1 MKILRLDL
9 IAYGPFTDTVI
20 DFAAGRQGLHIVYGP
35 NEAGKSS
42 ALRALRHLL
51 YGIPERSQDAFLHPF
66 AKMRIKAVLQSD
78 RGDVLEVIRRKGR
91 GSTLRAADDKTAIE
105 ETELQRFLNG
115 VDADLFATM
124 FGIGYEDLVRG
135 GREIIQGGGDLGRL
149 IFAAGSGAS
158 NLGAVLDELQADAD
172 ALFRP
177 SGQKQKINEAVGRL
191 KQHRSALKESQLPG
205 QEWASHDRALKAALA
220 QKTGV
225 EEKLAAA
232 QRKLN
237 RLQRIAEAHPV
248 IARRREIL
256 MGLAAVAGAVLL
268 PEGFAN
274 RRTDALTRLRVS
286 ESERDQA
293 LAALATL
300 RTSVADLEDPAKL
313 LDQAEVIEEL
323 HQDLGSQ
330 RKAAKDRIA
339 LETRRNTLRTEARQ
353 ILRSLRE
360 DLTIEEAE
368 HLRVKKPEAVR
379 IQELGAEYERIAT
392 RIESGREKIP
402 EHTRQIAGVE
412 ARLAALAKPRP
423 VDALKTALALAE
435 EALPLEQQL
444 KSGRTENKALRQACD
459 QGRARLGLSAASL
472 EELGRLQAPALE
484 TLRVFEDCFDGQERR
499 LSTLSEETRKT
510 AASLS
515 ETGHRLEEARLE
527 QEVPTEADLEAARQL
542 RGRGWGLIARR
553 LNSEPVAV
561 DEQQIFMQSFP
572 GEATLSAAFA
582 ASIETSDALADRLRR
597 EAERVAVKARLLAD
611 QAAFTE
617 QVQQLGEELAAAQ
630 TEKATATAEWAGVWQ
645 PLSVTPRSPRE
656 MRQWLQ
662 DFSALVEKASEVLK
676 RSAQCEALQADV
688 DGASTALGRCLE
700 PMAEPSAG
708 EAETLSGRVKRV
720 RNIVAAEEG
729 LGRQREELVRE
740 KSRFENEL
748 ESAASRLQVNE
759 GELRRWQAD
768 WEQAVQP
775 LGLAADA
782 RPGVANAVVE
792 ELKSLFDKLREAEVL
807 QQRLDGIERDAAAFT
822 CKLKAL
828 AGAVAVDLAA
838 RPADVA
844 ALELQRRLTGARQT
858 QSKRQTLLKQS
869 EQAQA
874 KMQLAAVVMAAVESQ
889 LKGMCMEAGCRI
901 SDELPEAEWRS
912 AQRLQLEARLRHEN
926 ERLLPLGAGAAL
938 DDFVSDAGAVDP
950 DGITI
955 DNERLKEGIQQ
966 LSAEKS
972 ELDQTIGRENAELSR
987 MDGGDR
993 AAVIAEEMQSI
1004 LGGLERDVEQY
1015 ARLKIATRILSLA
1028 IERFREKS
1036 QGPILKRAS
1045 NRFSR
1050 ITCGSFEGVRAD
1062 HNPDGNPVLVGVRL
1076 GGKGIVPVEG
1086 MSDGTADQLYL
1097 ALRLAGIEHY
1107 LDGNEPMPFIVD
1119 DILIK
1124 FDDSR
1129 AAAALQALAEIS
1141 AKTQVIFFTHH
1152 RHLVELAATHVD
1164 GAVLFDH
1171 RLG

>member
-955 DNERLKEGIQQ
+955 DIERLKEGIQQ

-1062 HNPDGNPVLVGVRL
+1062 HNPDGNSVLVGVRL

>member
-1 MKILRLDL
+1 
-9 IAYGPFTDTVI
+9 
-20 DFAAGRQGLHIVYGP
+20 
-35 NEAGKSS
+35 
-42 ALRALRHLL
+42 
-51 YGIPERSQDAFLHPF
+51 
-66 AKMRIKAVLQSD
+66 
-78 RGDVLEVIRRKGR
+78 
-91 GSTLRAADDKTAIE
+91 
-105 ETELQRFLNG
+105 
-115 VDADLFATM
+115 
-124 FGIGYEDLVRG
+124 
-135 GREIIQGGGDLGRL
+135 
-149 IFAAGSGAS
+149 
-158 NLGAVLDELQADAD
+158 
-172 ALFRP
+172 
-177 SGQKQKINEAVGRL
+177 
-191 KQHRSALKESQLPG
+191 
-205 QEWASHDRALKAALA
+205 
-220 QKTGV
+220 
-225 EEKLAAA
+225 
-232 QRKLN
+232 
-237 RLQRIAEAHPV
+237 
-248 IARRREIL
+248 
-256 MGLAAVAGAVLL
+256 
-268 PEGFAN
+268 
-274 RRTDALTRLRVS
+274 
-286 ESERDQA
+286 
-293 LAALATL
+293 
-300 RTSVADLEDPAKL
+300 VADLEDPAKL

-339 LETRRNTLRTEARQ
+339 LETRRNTLRAEARQ

-360 DLTIEEAE
+360 DLAIEEAE
-368 HLRVKKPEAVR
+368 RLRVKKPEAVR

-402 EHTRQIAGVE
+402 EHTRQIAGVD

-423 VDALKTALALAE
+423 VDALKTALAIAE

-444 KSGRTENKALRQACD
+444 KSGRTENKALQQACD
-459 QGRARLGLSAASL
+459 QGRARLGLSATSMD
-472 EELGRLQAPALE
+472 ELGRLQAPALE
-484 TLRVFEDCFDGQERR
+484 TIRVFEDCFDGQERR

-515 ETGHRLEEARLE
+515 ETGHRLEEARLTR
-527 QEVPTEADLEAARQL
+527 EVPTEADLEAARKL

-553 LNSEPVAV
+553 LNSESVSV
-561 DEQQIFMQSFP
+561 DEQQFFMQSFP
-572 GEATLSAAFA
+572 GEASLSAAFA
-582 ASIETSDALADRLRR
+582 SSIEKSDALADRLRR

-617 QVQQLGEELAAAQ
+617 QVQQLGEELAVALA
-630 TEKATATAEWAGVWQ
+630 EKATATAEWAGVWQ

-656 MRQWLQ
+656 MRQWRQ
-662 DFSALVEKASEVLK
+662 DFSALVEKASESLK

-688 DGASTALGRCLE
+688 DSASTALGRCLE
-700 PMAEPSAG
+700 PMAEPLAG

-748 ESAASRLQVNE
+748 ESAASRLQANE
-759 GELRRWQAD
+759 GELRRWQKE
-768 WEQAVQP
+768 WEQAVKP
-775 LGLAADA
+775 LGLAADT
-782 RPGVANAVVE
+782 RPGAANAVME

-838 RPADVA
+838 RPADEA
-844 ALELQRRLTGARQT
+844 ALELQRRLTGARQA
-858 QSKRQTLLKQS
+858 QSKRQTLQKQS

-874 KMQLAAVVMAAVESQ
+874 KMQLAAGVMAEIESQ

-926 ERLLPLGAGAAL
+926 ERLLQLGGGAAV
-938 DDFVSDAGAVDP
+938 DDFVSAAGAIDP

-955 DNERLKEGIQQ
+955 DIERLKEGIQQ
-966 LSAEKS
+966 LSTEKS
-972 ELDQTIGRENAELSR
+972 ELDQAIGRENAELCR

-993 AAVIAEEMQSI
+993 AAVIAEEMQAI

-1050 ITCGSFEGVRAD
+1050 ITCGSFEGVRPD
-1062 HNPDGNPVLVGVRL
+1062 QNPDGNPVLVGVRP
-1076 GGKGIVPVEG
+1076 GGRQIVPVEG

>member
-527 QEVPTEADLEAARQL
+527 REVPTEADLEAARQL

>member
-9 IAYGPFTDTVI
+9 IAYGPFTDTAI
-20 DFAAGRQGLHIVYGP
+20 DLAAGAQGLHIVYGP

-51 YGIPERSQDAFLHPF
+51 YGIPERTPDAFQHPF
-66 AKMRIKAVLQSD
+66 AKMRIGAVLKSAS
-78 RGDVLEVIRRKGR
+78 GDVLEVVRRKGR

-105 ETELQRFLNG
+105 ESALQRFLNG

-124 FGIGYEDLVRG
+124 FGIGYEDLVAG

-158 NLGAVLDELQADAD
+158 NLGVVLDELQTDAD

-191 KQHRSALKESQLPG
+191 KQHRSALKESQLSG
-205 QEWASHDRALKAALA
+205 QEWARHDRALKAAQA
-220 QKTGV
+220 QKTGM
-225 EEKLAAA
+225 EEELAAA

-248 IARRREIL
+248 IARRREL
-256 MGLAAVAGAVLL
+256 LEDLAAVGAAVLL

-274 RRTDALTRLRVS
+274 RRTDALTRLRVA

-293 LAALATL
+293 LAALSNL
-300 RTSVADLEDPAKL
+300 RTSVADLEDPATL

-323 HQDLGSQ
+323 HQELGSQ

-339 LETRRNTLRTEARQ
+339 LETRRNTLQTEARQ

-368 HLRVKKPEAVR
+368 RLRVKKPEAVR

-412 ARLAALAKPRP
+412 SRLTALAKPRP
-423 VDALKTALALAE
+423 VETLKRALALAE

-444 KSGRTENKALRQACD
+444 KSVRTEHQALRQACE
-459 QGRARLGLSAASL
+459 QGRARLGLSATPL
-472 EELGRLQAPALE
+472 EELGRLPAPALE
-484 TLRVFEDCFDGQERR
+484 TIRVFEDRFDGLERR
-499 LSTLSEETRKT
+499 LATLTEETRKT

-527 QEVPTEADLEAARQL
+527 REVPTEADLEAARTL

-553 LNSEPVAV
+553 LNSEAV
-561 DEQQIFMQSFP
+561 SADEQQFFMQSFP
-572 GEATLSAAFA
+572 GESTLSAAFA
-582 ASIETSDALADRLRR
+582 ASIEQSDGLADRLRR
-597 EAERVAVKARLLAD
+597 EADRVAVKARLLAD
-611 QAAFTE
+611 QAAFTQ
-617 QVQQLGEELAAAQ
+617 QVKQLGEELAASRSERAS
-630 TEKATATAEWAGVWQ
+630 AAAEWSGVWQ

-662 DFSALVEKASEVLK
+662 DFRALVEKASEALQ

-688 DGASTALGRCLE
+688 YGARAALGRCLE
-700 PMAEPSAG
+700 SMAEPSAD

-720 RNIVAAEEG
+720 RTIVAAEEG
-729 LGRQREELVRE
+729 LDRQREELVRE

-748 ESAASRLQVNE
+748 ESATARLQANE
-759 GELRRWQAD
+759 GELRRWQKE
-768 WEQAVQP
+768 WVQAVKP

-782 RPGVANAVVE
+782 RPGAATAVME
-792 ELKSLFDKLREAEVL
+792 ELKSLFDKLREAEIL
-807 QQRLDGIERDAAAFT
+807 QQRLDGIERDAEAFT
-822 CKLKAL
+822 RKVQAL
-828 AGAVAVDLAA
+828 AGAVA
-838 RPADVA
+838 ADVA
-844 ALELQRRLTGARQT
+844 ARPVDEVTLELQRRLTGARQT
-858 QSKRQTLLKQS
+858 QSKRQTLQKQS
-869 EQAQA
+869 EQAHS
-874 KMQLAAVVMAAVESQ
+874 KMQQAVVAMAEIEAQ

-901 SDELPEAEWRS
+901 SDELPEAERRS
-912 AQRLQLEARLRHEN
+912 SQRLQLEVRLRHEN
-926 ERLLPLGAGAAL
+926 ERLLQLGGTSAV
-938 DDFVSDAGAVDP
+938 DEFVRDAGAIDP
-950 DGITI
+950 DGIMGDVARLQEEIRRLTS
-955 DNERLKEGIQQ
+955 ER
-966 LSAEKS
+966 S
-972 ELDQTIGRENAELSR
+972 ELDQTIGKENAELSR

-993 AAVIAEEMQSI
+993 AAVIAEEMQAI
-1004 LGGLERDVEQY
+1004 LAGLERDVDQY
-1015 ARLKIATRILSLA
+1015 ARLKIATRVLSLA

-1045 NRFSR
+1045 SRFSR

-1062 HNPDGNPVLVGVRL
+1062 RDPDGNPVLVGVRP
-1076 GGKGIVPVEG
+1076 GGRQIVPVEG

-1097 ALRLAGIEHY
+1097 ALRMAGIEHY

-1124 FDDSR
+1124 FDNSR
-1129 AAAALQALAEIS
+1129 AAATLQALADIS
-1141 AKTQVIFFTHH
+1141 ARTQVIFFTHH

-1164 GAVLFDH
+1164 GAVLFEH
-1171 RLG
+1171 GLG

>member
-9 IAYGPFTDTVI
+9 IACGPFTDTAI
-20 DFAAGRQGLHIVYGP
+20 DLAAGTEGLHIVYGP

-51 YGIPERSQDAFLHPF
+51 YGIPERTPDAFRHPF
-66 AKMRIKAVLQSD
+66 SKMRIGAVLKSA
-78 RGDVLEVIRRKGR
+78 RGEALEVVRRKGR
-91 GSTLRAADDKTAIE
+91 GSTLRHADDKTAIE
-105 ETELQRFLNG
+105 ETELQHFLNG

-158 NLGAVLDELQADAD
+158 NLGVVLDELQTDAD
-172 ALFRP
+172 TLFRP
-177 SGQKQKINEAVGRL
+177 TGQKQKINEAVGRL
-191 KQHRSALKESQLPG
+191 KQHRSVLKESQLPG
-205 QEWASHDRALKAALA
+205 QEWARHDRALKTAQA

-225 EEKLAAA
+225 EEKLGIA

-248 IARRREIL
+248 MARRREIL
-256 MGLAAVAGAVLL
+256 KGLEAVAGAALL

-274 RRTDALTRLRVS
+274 RRTEALTRLRVS

-293 LAALATL
+293 LAALSNL
-300 RTSVADLEDPAKL
+300 RMSVAGLEDPAML
-313 LDQAEVIEEL
+313 LDQAEGIEEL
-323 HQDLGSQ
+323 HQELGSQ

-368 HLRVKKPEAVR
+368 RLRVRKPEAVR

-402 EHTRQIAGVE
+402 EYTRQIAGVE
-412 ARLAALAKPRP
+412 ARLSALAKPRP
-423 VDALKTALALAE
+423 VDALKAALALGE

-444 KSGRTENKALRQACD
+444 KSVCTEKQALRQACE
-459 QGRARLGLSAASL
+459 QSRARLGLSATSL
-472 EELGRLQAPALE
+472 EELGRLQAPAVE
-484 TLRVFEDCFDGQERR
+484 TIRIFEDRFDSLERR
-499 LSTLSEETRKT
+499 LSTLAEETRKT
-510 AASLS
+510 AVSLS
-515 ETGHRLEEARLE
+515 ETGHRLEEVRLE
-527 QEVPTEADLEAARQL
+527 REVPTEADLEAARKL

-553 LNSEPVAV
+553 LESEAV
-561 DEQQIFMQSFP
+561 SADEQQLFVRSFP
-572 GEATLSAAFA
+572 GAASLSAAFA
-582 ASIETSDALADRLRR
+582 ASIDKSDALADRLRR
-597 EAERVAVKARLLAD
+597 EADRVAVKARLLAD

-617 QVQQLGEELAAAQ
+617 QVKQLGEELAAGRA
-630 TEKATATAEWAGVWQ
+630 EKAAAAAEWAGVWR
-645 PLSVTPRSPRE
+645 PLSATPRSPRE

-662 DFSALVEKASEVLK
+662 DFRTLVEKASEALK
-676 RSAQCEALQADV
+676 RSVQCEALQAEV
-688 DGASTALGRCLE
+688 DGAGSELGRCLE
-700 PMAEPSAG
+700 AMAEPSAV

-720 RNIVAAEEG
+720 RSIVAAEEQ

-740 KSRFENEL
+740 KTRFENEL
-748 ESAASRLQVNE
+748 ESASSRLQANE
-759 GELRRWQAD
+759 GELRRWQKD
-768 WEQAVQP
+768 WEQAVKP
-775 LGLAADA
+775 LGLAADV
-782 RPGVANAVVE
+782 RPGAANAVME

-807 QQRLDGIERDAAAFT
+807 QQRLDGIERDAEAFMRRV
-822 CKLKAL
+822 KAL
-828 AGAVAVDLAA
+828 ASAVAADLAA
-838 RPADVA
+838 RPADEA

-858 QSKRQTLLKQS
+858 QSKRQTLQKQS
-869 EQAQA
+869 DQAQV
-874 KMQLAAVVMAAVESQ
+874 KMQQAAVAMAEIAAQ
-889 LKGMCMEAGCRI
+889 LKGMCMEAGCRL
-901 SDELPEAEWRS
+901 SDDLPEAERRS

-926 ERLLPLGAGAAL
+926 ERLLQLGGGTAV
-938 DDFVSDAGAVDP
+938 DEFVSEVAAIDP
-950 DGITI
+950 DGIAGDI
-955 DNERLKEGIQQ
+955 ERLKEQIQQ
-966 LSAEKS
+966 ISAEKS
-972 ELDQTIGRENAELSR
+972 ELDQAIGRENAELSR

-1004 LGGLERDVEQY
+1004 LGGLERDVQQY
-1015 ARLKIATRILSLA
+1015 ARLKIATRVLNLA
-1028 IERFREKS
+1028 IERFRQKS

-1050 ITCGSFEGVRAD
+1050 ITCGSFEDVRAD
-1062 HNPDGNPVLVGVRL
+1062 HDPDGNPVLVGVRP
-1076 GGKGIVPVEG
+1076 GGKEIVPVEG
-1086 MSDGTADQLYL
+1086 MSDGTADQLFL
-1097 ALRLAGIEHY
+1097 ALRLAGLEHY
-1107 LDGNEPMPFIVD
+1107 LDENEPMPFIVD

-1124 FDDSR
+1124 FDNSR

-1152 RHLVELAATHVD
+1152 RHLVELAVTRID
-1164 GAVLFDH
+1164 EAVLFVH
-1171 RLG
+1171 GLG

>member
-1 MKILRLDL
+1 MKILSLDL
-9 IAYGPFTDTVI
+9 IAYGPFTDTAV
-20 DFAAGRQGLHIVYGP
+20 DLAAGAQGLHIVYGP

-51 YGIPERSQDAFLHPF
+51 YGIPERSPDAFRHPF
-66 AKMRIKAVLQSD
+66 AKMRIGAVLKSA
-78 RGDVLEVIRRKGR
+78 RGDVLEVVRRKGR

-105 ETELQRFLNG
+105 ESELQRFLNG

-172 ALFRP
+172 TLFRP
-177 SGQKQKINEAVGRL
+177 AGQKQKINEAVGRL

-205 QEWASHDRALKAALA
+205 QEWARHDRALKAAQA
-220 QKTGV
+220 QKTGM

-232 QRKLN
+232 QRQLN
-237 RLQRIAEAHPV
+237 RLQRIVEAHPV

-256 MGLAAVAGAVLL
+256 KGLEAVAGAVLL
-268 PEGFAN
+268 PEGFAS

-293 LAALATL
+293 LAALSNL
-300 RTSVADLEDPAKL
+300 RTSVADLEDPATL

-323 HQDLGSQ
+323 HQELGSQ

-339 LETRRNTLRTEARQ
+339 LETRRNTLQTEARQ

-368 HLRVKKPEAVR
+368 RLRVKKPEAVR
-379 IQELGAEYERIAT
+379 IRELGAEYERIAT

-412 ARLAALAKPRP
+412 ARLAAMPKPRP
-423 VDALKTALALAE
+423 VDALKTALAFAE
-435 EALPLEQQL
+435 EALPLAQQL
-444 KSGRTENKALRQACD
+444 KSGRTENQALRQACE
-459 QGRARLGLSAASL
+459 QGRARLGLSATSL

-484 TLRVFEDCFDGQERR
+484 TIRVFEDRFDDLERR
-499 LSTLSEETRKT
+499 LSTLTEETRKT

-515 ETGHRLEEARLE
+515 ETGHRLEEARLAR
-527 QEVPTEADLEAARQL
+527 EVPTEADLEAARKL

-553 LNSEPVAV
+553 LNSEAV
-561 DEQQIFMQSFP
+561 SMDEQQFFVQSFP
-572 GEATLSAAFA
+572 GESSLSAAFA

-597 EAERVAVKARLLAD
+597 EADRVAVKARLLAD

-617 QVQQLGEELAAAQ
+617 QVKQLGEELAAAQ
-630 TEKATATAEWAGVWQ
+630 AEKATATAEWAGVWQ

-662 DFSALVEKASEVLK
+662 DFRALVEKASEALK
-676 RSAQCEALQADV
+676 RSAQCAALQADV
-688 DGASTALGRCLE
+688 DGARAALGRCLE

-740 KSRFENEL
+740 KSRFETEL
-748 ESAASRLQVNE
+748 ESAASRLQANE
-759 GELRRWQAD
+759 EELRRWQKD
-768 WEQAVQP
+768 WVQAVKP

-782 RPGVANAVVE
+782 RPGAATAVME

-807 QQRLDGIERDAAAFT
+807 QQRLDGIERDAEAFAR
-822 CKLKAL
+822 KVQAL
-828 AGAVAVDLAA
+828 AGSVAADLAA
-838 RPADVA
+838 RPVDEVT
-844 ALELQRRLTGARQT
+844 LELQRRLTGARQT
-858 QSKRQTLLKQS
+858 QSKRQTLQKQS
-869 EQAQA
+869 DQAQA
-874 KMQLAAVVMAAVESQ
+874 KMQQAAVAMAEIEAQ

-901 SDELPEAEWRS
+901 SDELPAAEWRS

-926 ERLLPLGAGAAL
+926 ERLLQLGGGAAV
-938 DDFVSDAGAVDP
+938 DEFVSAAAAIDP
-950 DGITI
+950 DGIMGDI
-955 DNERLKEGIQQ
+955 ERLKEAIQR
-966 LSAEKS
+966 LSSEKS
-972 ELDQTIGRENAELSR
+972 ELDQAIGRENAELCR

-993 AAVIAEEMQSI
+993 AAVIAEEMQVI
-1004 LGGLERDVEQY
+1004 LGGLERDVDQY
-1015 ARLKIATRILSLA
+1015 ARLKIATRVLSLA

-1045 NRFSR
+1045 SRFSR

-1062 HNPDGNPVLVGVRL
+1062 HDPDGNPVLVGVRP
-1076 GGKGIVPVEG
+1076 GGRQIVPVEG

-1097 ALRLAGIEHY
+1097 ALRLAGLEHY

-1124 FDDSR
+1124 FDNRR

-1141 AKTQVIFFTHH
+1141 AKAQVIFFTHH

-1164 GAVLFDH
+1164 GAVLFEH
-1171 RLG
+1171 ELG

>member
-1 MKILRLDL
+1 MKILSLDL

-20 DFAAGRQGLHIVYGP
+20 DLAAGRQGLHIVYGP

-66 AKMRIKAVLQSD
+66 AKMRIKAVLKSG
-78 RGDVLEVIRRKGR
+78 RGDVLEVVRRKGR

-158 NLGAVLDELQADAD
+158 NLGAVLDELQSDAD
-172 ALFRP
+172 TLFRP

-205 QEWASHDRALKAALA
+205 QEWARHDRALKAAQA
-220 QKTGV
+220 RKTGA

-232 QRKLN
+232 QRKQN

-256 MGLAAVAGAVLL
+256 KGIEVVAGAVLL

-293 LAALATL
+293 LAALSNL
-300 RTSVADLEDPAKL
+300 RTSVADLEDPTTL
-313 LDQAEVIEEL
+313 LDQAEVIEAL

-330 RKAAKDRIA
+330 RKAAKDSIA
-339 LETRRNTLRTEARQ
+339 LETRRNTLQTEARQ

-360 DLTIEEAE
+360 DLMIEEAE
-368 HLRVKKPEAVR
+368 RLRVKKPEAVR

-412 ARLAALAKPRP
+412 ARLAALAKPQP

-444 KSGRTENKALRQACD
+444 KSVRTEYQALRQACE
-459 QGRARLGLSAASL
+459 QGQARLGLSATSL
-472 EELGRLQAPALE
+472 EELGRLQAPAVE
-484 TLRVFEDCFDGQERR
+484 TIRVFEDHFDGLERR

-527 QEVPTEADLEAARQL
+527 REVPTETDLEAARKL
-542 RGRGWGLIARR
+542 RGRGWRLIARR
-553 LNSEPVAV
+553 LNSEAVSV
-561 DEQQIFMQSFP
+561 DEQQFFMQSFP
-572 GEATLSAAFA
+572 GEASLSAAFA
-582 ASIETSDALADRLRR
+582 ASIEKSDALADRLRR
-597 EAERVAVKARLLAD
+597 EADRVAVKARLLAD

-617 QVQQLGEELAAAQ
+617 QVKQLGEELAAGRA
-630 TEKATATAEWAGVWQ
+630 EKATAAAEWAGVWQ
-645 PLSVTPRSPRE
+645 PLSVTSRSPRE

-662 DFSALVEKASEVLK
+662 DFRALVEKASEALK
-676 RSAQCEALQADV
+676 RSAQCEALQVDV
-688 DGASTALGRCLE
+688 DGARSALGRCIS
-700 PMAEPSAG
+700 PMAEPAVG
-708 EAETLSGRVKRV
+708 EAETLSGRVKRA

-729 LGRQREELVRE
+729 LGRQREELDRE

-748 ESAASRLQVNE
+748 ESAKSRLQANE
-759 GELRRWQAD
+759 GELRRWQKD
-768 WEQAVQP
+768 WEQAVKP

-782 RPGVANAVVE
+782 RPGAANAVME
-792 ELKSLFDKLREAEVL
+792 ELKSLFDKLREAEIL
-807 QQRLDGIERDAAAFT
+807 QQRLDGIERDAEAFT
-822 CKLKAL
+822 RKVKAL
-828 AGAVAVDLAA
+828 AGAVAADLAA
-838 RPADVA
+838 RPADEA
-844 ALELQRRLTGARQT
+844 ALDLQRRLTGARQT
-858 QSKRQTLLKQS
+858 QSKRQTLQKQS
-869 EQAQA
+869 DQAQA
-874 KMQLAAVVMAAVESQ
+874 KMQQAAVAMAEIEAQ

-926 ERLLPLGAGAAL
+926 ERLLQLGGGAAV
-938 DDFVSDAGAVDP
+938 DEFVSAAAAIDP
-950 DGITI
+950 DGIAGDI
-955 DNERLKEGIQQ
+955 ERLKEDIQQ
-966 LSAEKS
+966 LSGQKS
-972 ELDQTIGRENAELSR
+972 ELDQEIGRENAELSR

-993 AAVIAEEMQSI
+993 AAVIAEEMQTI

-1015 ARLKIATRILSLA
+1015 ARLKIATRVLSLA

-1045 NRFSR
+1045 SRFSR

-1062 HNPDGNPVLVGVRL
+1062 HDPDGNPVLVGARP
-1076 GGKGIVPVEG
+1076 GGREVVPVEG

-1097 ALRLAGIEHY
+1097 ALRLAGLEHY

-1124 FDDSR
+1124 FDNSR

-1141 AKTQVIFFTHH
+1141 TKTQVIFFTHH

-1164 GAVLFDH
+1164 GAVLFEH
-1171 RLG
+1171 GLG

>member
-1 MKILRLDL
+1 MKILSLDL
-9 IAYGPFTDTVI
+9 IAYGPFTDTAI
-20 DFAAGRQGLHIVYGP
+20 DLAAGAQGLHIVYGP

-51 YGIPERSQDAFLHPF
+51 YGIPERTPDAFQHPF
-66 AKMRIKAVLQSD
+66 AKMRIGAVLKSA
-78 RGDVLEVIRRKGR
+78 RGDVLEVVRRKGR

-105 ETELQRFLNG
+105 ESELQRFLNG

-205 QEWASHDRALKAALA
+205 QEWARHDRALKAAQA
-220 QKTGV
+220 QKTGM
-225 EEKLAAA
+225 EDELAAA

-248 IARRREIL
+248 IARRREVL
-256 MGLAAVAGAVLL
+256 KGLAAVADAVLL
-268 PEGFAN
+268 PEGFAS

-293 LAALATL
+293 LAALSNL
-300 RTSVADLEDPAKL
+300 RTSVADLEDPATL

-323 HQDLGSQ
+323 HQELGSQ

-339 LETRRNTLRTEARQ
+339 LETRRSTLQTEARQ

-368 HLRVKKPEAVR
+368 RLRVKKPEAVR

-412 ARLAALAKPRP
+412 SRLAVLAKPRP
-423 VDALKTALALAE
+423 VDALKRALALAE

-444 KSGRTENKALRQACD
+444 KSVRTEHQALRQACE
-459 QGRARLGLSAASL
+459 QGRARLGLSATPL

-484 TLRVFEDCFDGQERR
+484 TIRVFEDRFDGLERR
-499 LSTLSEETRKT
+499 LATLTEETRKT

-527 QEVPTEADLEAARQL
+527 REVPTEADLEAARTL

-553 LNSEPVAV
+553 LNSEAV
-561 DEQQIFMQSFP
+561 SADEQQFFMQSFP
-572 GEATLSAAFA
+572 GESSLSAAFA
-582 ASIETSDALADRLRR
+582 ASIEQSDGLADRLRR
-597 EAERVAVKARLLAD
+597 EADRVAVKARLLAD

-617 QVQQLGEELAAAQ
+617 QVKQLGEELAASRA
-630 TEKATATAEWAGVWQ
+630 ERASAAAEWAGVWQ

-662 DFSALVEKASEVLK
+662 DFRALVEKASDALQ

-688 DGASTALGRCLE
+688 DGARAALGRCLE

-720 RNIVAAEEG
+720 RDIVAAEEA
-729 LGRQREELVRE
+729 LGRQRAELVRE

-748 ESAASRLQVNE
+748 EAATARLQANE
-759 GELRRWQAD
+759 GELRRWQKE
-768 WEQAVQP
+768 WVQAVKP

-782 RPGVANAVVE
+782 RPGAANAVME
-792 ELKSLFDKLREAEVL
+792 ELKSLFDKLREAEIL
-807 QQRLDGIERDAAAFT
+807 QQRLDGIERDAEAFT
-822 CKLKAL
+822 RKVQAL
-828 AGAVAVDLAA
+828 AGAVA
-838 RPADVA
+838 ADVA
-844 ALELQRRLTGARQT
+844 ARPVDEVTLELQRRLTGARQT
-858 QSKRQTLLKQS
+858 QSKRQTLQKQS

-874 KMQLAAVVMAAVESQ
+874 KMQQAAVAMAEIEAQ

-901 SDELPEAEWRS
+901 SDELPEAERRS

-926 ERLLPLGAGAAL
+926 ERLLQLGGGAAV
-938 DDFVSDAGAVDP
+938 DEFVSDAGAIDP
-950 DGITI
+950 DGIMGDI
-955 DNERLKEGIQQ
+955 ERLQEEIRR
-966 LSAEKS
+966 LSSEKS
-972 ELDQTIGRENAELSR
+972 ELDQAIGRENAELSR

-993 AAVIAEEMQSI
+993 AAVIAEEMQAI
-1004 LGGLERDVEQY
+1004 LGGLERDVDQY
-1015 ARLKIATRILSLA
+1015 ARLKIATRVLSLA
-1028 IERFREKS
+1028 IERFPGEEPGPDFEKGL
-1036 QGPILKRAS
+1036 QPVQPNHMWLLRRCPGGPRPRRPPRA
-1045 NRFSR
+1045 R
-1050 ITCGSFEGVRAD
+1050 G
-1062 HNPDGNPVLVGVRL
+1062 
-1076 GGKGIVPVEG
+1076 
-1086 MSDGTADQLYL
+1086 
-1097 ALRLAGIEHY
+1097 
-1107 LDGNEPMPFIVD
+1107 
-1119 DILIK
+1119 
-1124 FDDSR
+1124 R
-1129 AAAALQALAEIS
+1129 AAGRQADRAGGGHERRHGGSALPGPASGGHRALPRRKRTHAVYRRRYPDQIRQQPRCGRS
-1141 AKTQVIFFTHH
+1141 AGAGGNFGQDPGCFFH
-1152 RHLVELAATHVD
+1152 APPAP
-1164 GAVLFDH
+1164 G
-1171 RLG
+1171 

>member
-1 MKILRLDL
+1 MKILSLDL

-20 DFAAGRQGLHIVYGP
+20 DLAAGAEGLHIVYGP

-51 YGIPERSQDAFLHPF
+51 YGIPERSPDAFLHPF
-66 AKMRIKAVLQSD
+66 AKMRIGAVLKSAG
-78 RGDVLEVIRRKGR
+78 GDVLEVVRRKGR
-91 GSTLRAADDKTAIE
+91 GSTLRAADDKTAIG

-115 VDADLFATM
+115 VDADLFVTM

-149 IFAAGSGAS
+149 IFSAGSGAS
-158 NLGAVLDELQADAD
+158 NLGAVLDELQSDAD

-177 SGQKQKINEAVGRL
+177 SGQRQKINEAVGRL
-191 KQHRSALKESQLPG
+191 KQHRSALRESQLPG
-205 QEWASHDRALKAALA
+205 QEWARHDRALKAAQA

-225 EEKLAAA
+225 EEKRAAA

-237 RLQRIAEAHPV
+237 RLQRIAEAHPA

-256 MGLAAVAGAVLL
+256 KGLEAVAGAVLL
-268 PEGFAN
+268 PEGFAD
-274 RRTDALTRLRVS
+274 RRTHALTRLRVA

-293 LAALATL
+293 LAAHSNL
-300 RTSVADLEDPAKL
+300 RTSVADLEDPATL

-330 RKAAKDRIA
+330 RKAARDRIA
-339 LETRRNTLRTEARQ
+339 LETRRNTLQTEARQ
-353 ILRSLRE
+353 TLRNLRE

-368 HLRVKKPEAVR
+368 RLRVKKPEAVR
-379 IQELGAEYERIAT
+379 IRELGAEYERIAT

-412 ARLAALAKPRP
+412 ARLAVLAKPRP
-423 VDALKTALALAE
+423 VDDLKRALVLAE
-435 EALPLEQQL
+435 EALPIEQQL
-444 KSGRTENKALRQACD
+444 KSVRTEHQALRQACE
-459 QGRARLGLSAASL
+459 QGRARLGLSATPL
-472 EELGRLQAPALE
+472 EELGRLQAPAIE
-484 TLRVFEDCFDGQERR
+484 TIRVFEDRFDGLERR
-499 LSTLSEETRKT
+499 LSTLTEETRKT
-510 AASLS
+510 AAGLS

-527 QEVPTEADLEAARQL
+527 REVPTEADLEAARKL

-553 LNSEPVAV
+553 LNSEAV
-561 DEQQIFMQSFP
+561 PEDEQHVFMQSFA
-572 GEATLSAAFA
+572 GAASLSAAFA
-582 ASIETSDALADRLRR
+582 ASIEHSDALADRLRR
-597 EAERVAVKARLLAD
+597 EADRVAVKARLLAD
-611 QAAFTE
+611 QAAFRQ
-617 QVQQLGEELAAAQ
+617 QVKQLGEEHAAGRAERET
-630 TEKATATAEWAGVWQ
+630 TEAEWAGLWQ

-662 DFSALVEKASEVLK
+662 DFRALVEKASETLK

-688 DGASTALGRCLE
+688 DGARSALGRCLE
-700 PMAEPSAG
+700 PMADPSDG
-708 EAETLSGRVKRV
+708 EAETLACRAKRA
-720 RNIVAAEEG
+720 RTIVAGEEG

-748 ESAASRLQVNE
+748 ESATSRLQANE
-759 GELRRWQAD
+759 GELRRWQKE
-768 WEQAVQP
+768 WEQAVKP

-782 RPGVANAVVE
+782 RPSAANAVMD

-807 QQRLDGIERDAAAFT
+807 QQRLDGIERDAEAFT
-822 CKLKAL
+822 RKVRAL
-828 AGAVAVDLAA
+828 AGAVAADLAA
-838 RPADVA
+838 RPVDEV

-858 QSKRQTLLKQS
+858 QSKRQTLQKQS
-869 EQAQA
+869 DQAQA
-874 KMQLAAVVMAAVESQ
+874 KMQQAAVAMAEIESQ

-901 SDELPEAEWRS
+901 IDELPEAERRS

-926 ERLLPLGAGAAL
+926 ERLLQLGGGVAVDEFVIAA
-938 DDFVSDAGAVDP
+938 AAIDP
-950 DGITI
+950 DGIMGDI
-955 DNERLKEGIQQ
+955 ERLKEEIRQ
-966 LSAEKS
+966 LSAETS
-972 ELDQTIGRENAELSR
+972 ELDQSIGRENAELSR

-993 AAVIAEEMQSI
+993 AAVIAEAMQAI

-1015 ARLKIATRILSLA
+1015 ARLKIATRVLSLA

-1045 NRFSR
+1045 SRFSR

-1062 HNPDGNPVLVGVRL
+1062 HDPDGNPVLVGVRP
-1076 GGKGIVPVEG
+1076 GGRQIVPVEG

-1097 ALRLAGIEHY
+1097 SLRLAGIEHY

-1124 FDDSR
+1124 FDNSR

-1164 GAVLFDH
+1164 GAVLFEH